1 MPLGGAEI
9 VFILLSAAI
18 TTFIPSSRILCMT
31 FNILIS
37 MLGMLLVW
45 KLDPDNAAGLE
56 VGLTLSVVYA
66 VNLPISLSIIS
77 SNVAGFSKK
86 SVVTASVFVAYCAGN
101 IVGPQL
107 FLASEAPSYPVSVYA
122 LSADP
127 WLMCCEDWAS
137 SIYIW
142 LRPRRRFSL
151 LPVRLLQ
158 LGEQT

>member
-18 TTFIPSSRILCMT
+18 TTFIPSSRIICMT
-31 FNILIS
+31 FNTLIS

-45 KLDPDNAAGLE
+45 KLDPDNAAGRV

-86 SVVTASVFVAYCAGN
+86 SVVSASLFVAYCAGN
-101 IVGPQL
+101 IVGPQF
-107 FLASEAPSYPVSVYA
+107 FLASEAPSYPVSVYT

-127 WLMCCEDWAS
+127 WLM
-137 SIYIW
+137 
-142 LRPRRRFSL
+142 F
-151 LPVRLLQ
+151 
-158 LGEQT
+158 